1 MQSMNVASWCFM
13 FISDKSLAG
22 EYFPK
27 AYDDSV
33 SLWEDESIAFNALGN
48 DYFAGENATIIGF
61 SNV

>member
-1 MQSMNVASWCFM
+1 M